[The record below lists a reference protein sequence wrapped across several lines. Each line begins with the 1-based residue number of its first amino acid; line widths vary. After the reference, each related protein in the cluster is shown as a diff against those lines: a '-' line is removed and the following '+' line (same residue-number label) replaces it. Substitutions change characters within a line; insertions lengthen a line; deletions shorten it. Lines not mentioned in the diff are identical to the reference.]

1 VAEYRPLINVSLSA
15 ASIMRRA
22 REVTMTIHEPRSRR
36 EVMRT
41 LGTGA
46 FGCLSISISA
56 HALGLP
62 AAAAESVPKIVL
74 GKLPLN
80 AMVTTYLG
88 PVDFFKDE
96 GLSVEILPGQA
107 GPAINQAI
115 AAGSVVVGD
124 TGLAPAMVAMT
135 RGIPILAPHLGAFVS
150 PVRPFERILVKAD
163 SPIRTLDDL
172 KGKKLAILG
181 RGTIPELILGAL
193 AKKSNIRKEDIEL
206 VVLPPPNQ
214 PAALQQG
221 QVDAIFATPPTDSVA
236 EQQYKA
242 RSIGNGTDI
251 VPYLGLAGL
260 VVRRDFA
267 ESYPDATKR
276 LYKAAIKIA
285 RWTRDNEAAARSVA
299 AKNLGLPD
307 ELAAHGRLPLLS
319 RNGLQVMPSLWHVYE
334 MMVAAKTIDAHP
346 DPKRL
351 FNDAVIEPAKRYIL
365 PALEDLGMQSDEQ
378 IDAMLT
384 GDYPLLPNPIASY
397 YSDWEKRI
405 LKI

>member
-1 VAEYRPLINVSLSA
+1 
-15 ASIMRRA
+15 M
-22 REVTMTIHEPRSRR
+22 TMKESRSRR
-36 EVMRT
+36 DVMRT
-41 LGTGA
+41 IGASTGWLTIFVSA
-46 FGCLSISISA
+46 RAVGLS
-56 HALGLP
+56 
-62 AAAAESVPKIVL
+62 AAAAETAPKIVL

-88 PVDFFKDE
+88 PIDFFKEE
-96 GLSVEILPGQA
+96 GLSVEITASQA

-150 PVRPFERILVKAD
+150 PARPFERILVKAD

-214 PAALQQG
+214 PAALEQG
-221 QVDAIFATPPTDSVA
+221 QVDAIMATPPTDSVA

-242 RSIGNGTDI
+242 RSIANGTDI

-267 ESYPDATKR
+267 EAHPDATKR
-276 LYKAAIKIA
+276 LYKAAIKVA
-285 RWTRDNEAAARSVA
+285 RWTRDNEAAARSTA
-299 AKNLGLPD
+299 MKNLGLPD
-307 ELAAHGRLPLLS
+307 TLAAQSRLPLFS
-319 RNGLQVMPSLWHVYE
+319 RNGLQVMPNLWHIYT
-334 MMVAAKTIDAHP
+334 MMVEAKTIDAHP
-346 DPKRL
+346 NPKKL
-351 FNDAVIEPAKRYIL
+351 FNDAVIEPAKRYVL
-365 PALEDLGMQSDEQ
+365 PALEELGTQSDDQ

-397 YSDWEKRI
+397 YADWENKAR
-405 LKI
+405 KI